1 MGALCSIFALEDL
14 LAADSQQC
22 RASSLCGDRDARVDP
37 CVCEWPSLGLIGTGG
52 PSRTHAR
59 PDRGW
64 CRTARRIGVRRLRV
78 GLASRALAGPLGLL
92 ALALRSLWPCSP
104 WSHQPRTSLRRL
116 ARSDRRLGQ
125 SIEGRPRRLWLMIP
139 SAVKTATE
147 RAAEAIEA
155 VEKGHCQLSGPRAP
169 FCGPARLERAEQ

>member
-1 MGALCSIFALEDL
+1 M
-14 LAADSQQC
+14 
-22 RASSLCGDRDARVDP
+22 
-37 CVCEWPSLGLIGTGG
+37 
-52 PSRTHAR
+52 
-59 PDRGW
+59 
-64 CRTARRIGVRRLRV
+64 

-125 SIEGRPRRLWLMIP
+125 SIGGRPRRALADDP
-139 SAVKTATE
+139 ERGAVQTATE

-155 VEKGHCQLSGPRAP
+155 AEKVFADEMGATLGLSPDAKVALIVKIAAAIEAAVAEERQQLT
-169 FCGPARLERAEQ
+169 